1 MQPNMPANLME
12 QIAHLS
18 PEKRA
23 LLQLRLN
30 AKLQNADTQP
40 SAIRHA
46 ARPSAPLS
54 FTQQRF
60 WFLEQLEPGHP
71 LYNEWT
77 AVRFRGALD
86 RAVLEQ
92 SLQELVR
99 RHAALRTTFA
109 VHDGEPQQRIA
120 PSLAVPLH
128 QIDLQHLPAQTRQ
141 DEVERLARSEIQQ
154 PFDLEDGPLFRV
166 TLFQLAAQEHTLL
179 LTFHH
184 IVIDAWSA
192 TILYR
197 ELGALYRAL
206 LQNQPSPLPELA
218 VQYADFAV
226 WQRAWLQSE
235 AFDTQLAYWK
245 AQLAALSPL
254 QLPLDHPRPRKQSY
268 HGAQQSVELSA
279 SLVEALRALSQQ
291 AGASLFMT
299 LLAAFQTLLQRYTGQ
314 DDIVV
319 GSPIAN
325 RNRPEIEGL
334 IGCFTNTLVLRSD
347 FAGNPTFRTLLRQVR
362 TTVLDALA
370 HQDLPFE
377 KLVEE
382 LQPERDLSSTPLFQV
397 LFVFN
402 NTALDFDQFG
412 TVQVTPVDVASTVA
426 RFDLTL
432 SIQER
437 ATGLQTHLN
446 YNSDLFAAATI
457 ERMAGH
463 LQTLLAGIVAN
474 PDQPIAA
481 LPLLTAAERQ
491 QLLIEWNNTATTYPR
506 EMCLHQLFEAQ
517 VARTPEAEALIAR
530 DWRLETEDPAASP
543 ITNHQSPITPFQSL
557 TYRELNARANQ
568 LAHHLQTLGVGPDVP
583 VGICLERTVDLVVGL
598 LGILKAGGAY
608 VPLDPAYPPERVAF
622 MVEDGEPLVLLT
634 QEALLGT
641 LPTVAAQVLCL
652 DRDWPT
658 IAQQPTTNPSSDI
671 TADNLAYILYTSGS
685 TGRPKGVE
693 IEHHSPVALIDWTRD
708 IFTPEEIAGTLASTS
723 ICFDLSVFEIFVP
736 LSRGG
741 TVILAENALHLPTL
755 PAAAAVTLI
764 NTVPSAMTE
773 LVRNHAVPE
782 SVKVINLA
790 GEPLKN
796 ALVQAV
802 YQCAQVQRVFNLYG
816 PSEDTTYSTFT
827 VVAPGATTEPTIGRP
842 IANTQTYILDR
853 QGQPVPIGVIG
864 ELYIGGAGLA
874 RGYRKRPDLTAE
886 KFISIDDLRLT
897 IDEDTMPDKAHKSK
911 IVNRKLY
918 KTGDLA
924 RYLPDGNIE
933 FLGRRDNQVKLRGF
947 RIELGEI
954 EAVLS
959 QHPAVAEAVVMV
971 REDARGDVR
980 NDKQLVA
987 YITPQGGQ
995 SDTLELALF
1004 DHLRRTLPY
1013 YMVPATIV
1021 QLAALP
1027 LTPNGKVDRRALP
1040 APVTTE
1046 RSVPDSFAPPSTP
1059 TEACVAAIWSA
1070 VLGRAEVGIH
1080 DDFFALGGHSLLAT
1094 QVISRCRES
1103 FGVEIPL
1110 LSLFEERTVA
1120 RLAAQLEQIQLNQA
1134 LQQTAETATA
1144 AREEILL

>member
-1 MQPNMPANLME
+1 MKPNTPANLMA

-23 LLQLRLN
+23 LLELRLK
-30 AKLQNADTQP
+30 AKLQSTATQP
-40 SAIRHA
+40 DAIRHA
-46 ARPSAPLS
+46 ARPAAPLS

-60 WFLEQLEPGHP
+60 WFLDQLEPGHP

-77 AVRFRGALD
+77 AVRLSGALD
-86 RAVLEQ
+86 CVVLER

-109 VHDGEPQQRIA
+109 VRDDGEPQQLIA
-120 PSLAVPLH
+120 PSPAVPL
-128 QIDLQHLPAQTRQ
+128 QTIDLQTLPETARQ
-141 DEVERLARSEIQQ
+141 DEAERLASAETQR

-166 TLFQLAAQEHTLL
+166 TLFQLAAQEHILL

-206 LQNQPSPLPELA
+206 LQNQPSPLPELP
-218 VQYADFAV
+218 VHYADFAV
-226 WQRAWLQSE
+226 WQRAWLQSA
-235 AFDTQLAYWK
+235 AFATQLAYWK

-268 HGAQQSVELSA
+268 HGAQQSMGLSPALVA
-279 SLVEALRALSQQ
+279 SLRALSQQ

-314 DDIVV
+314 ADIVI

-347 FAGNPTFRTLLRQVR
+347 FADNPTFRTLLRQVR

-370 HQDLPFE
+370 HQELPFE

-412 TVQVTPVDVASTVA
+412 TLQAEPVDVAGTMA

-437 ATGLQTHLN
+437 ATDLQAHLT
-446 YNSDLFAAATI
+446 YNRDLFAAATI

-474 PDQPIAA
+474 PDQPIGD
-481 LPLLTAAERQ
+481 LPLLTQAERQ
-491 QLLIEWNNTATTYPR
+491 QLLTTWNATQTNYPR
-506 EMCLHQLFEAQ
+506 EKCLHQLFEEQ
-517 VARTPEAEALIAR
+517 VARTPEAVALVVEEQH
-530 DWRLETEDPAASP
+530 LSY
-543 ITNHQSPITPFQSL
+543 Q
-557 TYRELNARANQ
+557 ELNARANQ
-568 LAHHLQTLGVGPDVP
+568 LAHYLQTLGVAPDVP

-608 VPLDPAYPPERVAF
+608 VPLDPAYPPERLAF
-622 MVEDGEPLVLLT
+622 MMADGAPLVLLT
-634 QEALLGT
+634 QEALLAT
-641 LPTVAAQVLCL
+641 LPAVAAQLLCL

-658 IAQQPTTNPSSDI
+658 IAQQPTTNPSSDV
-671 TADNLAYILYTSGS
+671 TAANLAYILYTSGS

-693 IEHHSPVALIDWTRD
+693 IEHHSPVALIDWTRAV
-708 IFTPEEIAGTLASTS
+708 FTQEEIAGTLAATS

-741 TVILAENALHLPTL
+741 KVILAPNALHLPTL

-773 LVRNHAVPE
+773 LVRNRAVPE
-782 SVKVINLA
+782 SVKVVNLA

-796 ALVQAV
+796 ALVQEV
-802 YQCAQVQRVFNLYG
+802 YQSAQVQRVFNLYG

-827 VVAPGATTEPTIGRP
+827 VVAPGSTTEPTIGRP

-853 QGQPVPIGVIG
+853 HRQLVPIGVIG

-886 KFISIDDLRLT
+886 KFISIDDLPFAL
-897 IDEDTMPDKAHKSK
+897 DEDDAHDALCKSE

-959 QHPAVAEAVVMV
+959 QHPAVAEAVVVV
-971 REDARGDVR
+971 REDASEDVG

-987 YITPQGGQ
+987 YITPQGNQ
-995 SDTLELALF
+995 PDPLEGLLS
-1004 DHLRRTLPY
+1004 DHLRRALPY
-1013 YMVPATIV
+1013 YMVPAIIV

-1040 APVTTE
+1040 TPVVAVRPLTD
-1046 RSVPDSFAPPSTP
+1046 RFAPPSTP
-1059 TEACVAAIWSA
+1059 TEEQVAAIWSA
-1070 VLGRAEVGIH
+1070 VLRLEQVGIH

-1103 FGVEIPL
+1103 CGVEIPL

-1120 RLAAQLEQIQLNQA
+1120 RLAAQIEQIQLSQA
-1134 LQQTAETATA
+1134 LQQTVETATA
-1144 AREEILL
+1144 PREEILL

>member
-1 MQPNMPANLME
+1 MPNMPANLLE

-18 PEKRA
+18 LEKRA
-23 LLQLRLN
+23 LLELRLKE
-30 AKLQNADTQP
+30 KLQKADTLP
-40 SAIRHA
+40 HPIRHE
-46 ARPSAPLS
+46 ARSTAPLS

-60 WFLEQLEPGHP
+60 WFLEQLEPVHP

-77 AVRFRGALD
+77 AVLLRGALD
-86 RAVLEQ
+86 HAVLEQ

-99 RHAALRTTFA
+99 RHAALRTTFVA
-109 VHDGEPQQRIA
+109 RAGEPQQVIA
-120 PSLAVPLH
+120 PALAVPLH
-128 QIDLQHLPAQTRQ
+128 RIDLQMLPAPTRQ
-141 DEVERLARSEIQQ
+141 AEAERLASAETQC
-154 PFDLEDGPLFRV
+154 PFDLARGPLFRV
-166 TLFQLAAQEHTLL
+166 TLFQLAAQEHILL

-192 TILYR
+192 TLFYR

-206 LQNQPSPLPELA
+206 LQNQPSPLPEL
-218 VQYADFAV
+218 VVHYADFAV
-226 WQRAWLQSE
+226 WQRAWLESP
-235 AFDTQLAYWK
+235 AFATQLTYWK
-245 AQLAALSPL
+245 AQLAALAPL
-254 QLPLDHPRPRKQSY
+254 QLPLDYPRPPKQSY
-268 HGAQQSVELSA
+268 HGAQVSISLSA
-279 SLVEALRALSQQ
+279 ALVASLKALSQQ
-291 AGASLFMT
+291 AGASVFMT
-299 LLAAFQTLLQRYTGQ
+299 LLAAFQTLLHRYTGQ
-314 DDIVV
+314 DEIVV

-334 IGCFTNTLVLRSD
+334 IGCFTNTLVLRSAC
-347 FAGNPTFRTLLRQVR
+347 AGNPTFRTFLRQVR

-382 LQPERDLSSTPLFQV
+382 LQPARDLSSTPLFQV

-412 TVQVTPVDVASTVA
+412 PVQATPVAIASTTA

-432 SIQER
+432 AVLELES
-437 ATGLQTHLN
+437 GLQAHFL
-446 YNSDLFAAATI
+446 YNTDLFAAATI
-457 ERMAGH
+457 ERMAGQ
-463 LQTLLAGIVAN
+463 LQRLLAGIVADA
-474 PDQPIAA
+474 DQPIAT
-481 LPLLTAAERQ
+481 LPLLPAAERQ
-491 QLLIEWNNTATTYPR
+491 QLLIEWNNTATAYPQAT
-506 EMCLHQLFEAQ
+506 CLHQLFEVQ
-517 VARTPEAEALIAR
+517 VARTPAAVALVCAETR
-530 DWRLETEDPAASP
+530 
-543 ITNHQSPITPFQSL
+543 L
-557 TYRELNARANQ
+557 TYHELNARANQ
-568 LAHHLQTLGVGPDVP
+568 LAHHLQTLGVAPEVP
-583 VGICLERTVDLVVGL
+583 VGICLERTVDLIVGL

-622 MVEDGEPLVLLT
+622 MLADGEPLVLLT
-634 QEALLGT
+634 QEALLPT
-641 LPTVAAQVLCL
+641 LPDVAAQLLCL

-658 IAQQPTTNPSSDI
+658 IAQQPTTNPHSGV

-708 IFTPEEIAGTLASTS
+708 IFTPAEIAGTLAATS

-741 TVILAENALHLPTL
+741 KVILAPNALHLPTL
-755 PAAAAVTLI
+755 PAASEVTLI

-773 LVRNHAVPE
+773 LVRNRAVPE
-782 SVKVINLA
+782 RVKVVNLA

-796 ALVQAV
+796 ALVQAI
-802 YQCAQVQRVFNLYG
+802 YQSTQVQRVFNLYG

-842 IANTQTYILDR
+842 LANTQTYILD
-853 QGQPVPIGVIG
+853 QHGQPVPIGVIG

-874 RGYRKRPDLTAE
+874 RGYRNRPALTAE
-886 KFISIDDLRLT
+886 KFIPNPFAPQGGNPSGAGRLY
-897 IDEDTMPDKAHKSK
+897 
-911 IVNRKLY
+911 R
-918 KTGDLA
+918 TGDLA
-924 RYLPDGNIE
+924 RYVPDGTIE
-933 FLGRRDNQVKLRGF
+933 FLGRRDHQVKLRGF

-959 QHPAVAEAVVMV
+959 QHPAVQAAVVVV
-971 REDARGDVR
+971 REDAP

-987 YITPQGGQ
+987 YITTHEPQ
-995 SDTLELALF
+995 SDTLERILS
-1004 DHLRRTLPY
+1004 DHLRRTLPS
-1013 YMVPATIV
+1013 YMVPATV
-1021 QLAALP
+1021 VPLAALP

-1040 APVTTE
+1040 APATIE
-1046 RSVPDSFAPPSTP
+1046 RPLADSFVPPSTV
-1059 TEACVAAIWSA
+1059 TEVRVAAIWA
-1070 VLGRAEVGIH
+1070 TVLGRATVGIH

-1120 RLAAQLEQIQLNQA
+1120 RLAAQLDQRQLSQA
-1134 LQQTAETATA
+1134 LQQPVASATA